1 MQSCLACLRA
11 PGDGALTHDNMILR
25 PQQNLY
31 ALTAIFHFPF
41 PIPHFPFPAF
51 VRHDTPDWKEHLMRP
66 LQPDAI
72 AFHDEGLDEVPFQRP
87 FNIRQVSAMAVPRQG
102 CPLLYDSI
110 LSKIAGFTNTD
121 NRNKRKVQAC
131 FVSSALLP
139 LLLPTL

>member
-1 MQSCLACLRA
+1 
-11 PGDGALTHDNMILR
+11 
-25 PQQNLY
+25 
-31 ALTAIFHFPF
+31 
-41 PIPHFPFPAF
+41 
-51 VRHDTPDWKEHLMRP
+51 MRP

-87 FNIRQVSAMAVPRQG
+87 FNIRQVSVMAVPRQG
-102 CPLLYDSI
+102 CPLLCDSI